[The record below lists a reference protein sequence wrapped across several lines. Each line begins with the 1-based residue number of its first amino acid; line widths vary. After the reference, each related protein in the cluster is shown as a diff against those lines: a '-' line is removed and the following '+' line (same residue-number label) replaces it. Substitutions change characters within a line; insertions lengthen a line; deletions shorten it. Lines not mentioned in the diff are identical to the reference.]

1 MTQVVEAHSCAKS
14 LRSWSER
21 KSRVRLRKPDRLTGV
36 DMRTRVGRAFS
47 AAFISAVREFPGA
60 DPAKVAEV
68 ARLRSIAALAQSA
81 ALTGSG
87 STAAALR
94 ATASAERARRDL
106 GSKTP

>member
-1 MTQVVEAHSCAKS
+1 MSDHILANDP
-14 LRSWSER
+14 
-21 KSRVRLRKPDRLTGV
+21 VRPARRFPRRTDRHGPDRLTGV
-36 DMRTRVGRAFS
+36 DMRTRLGKVYS
-47 AAFISAVREFPGA
+47 SAFIAALRDFPGA

-106 GSKTP
+106 GGKTP